1 MELRDMRNELKM
13 LQDHVV
19 SSTCN
24 TITLPE
30 QFSQSNF
37 SLFRSFIFV
46 CYAK

>member
-13 LQDHVV
+13 LQEHVV
-19 SSTCN
+19 SSTCD

-30 QFSQSNF
+30 QFSQSNV

-46 CYAK
+46 YHAK